1 MSLQRLSRIFKPRR
15 IALIGASDQPD
26 SIGAELTRQALTAP
40 DVEVMLVNRRHAS
53 VYGHNTLAD
62 VSALPDGLDLAVV
75 MTPWETVSG
84 IVHTLS
90 AKHCAGVVVLSL
102 AQEGGVL
109 WDSSR
114 LLLGRLKRQM
124 ARSPIRIIGPASQGL
139 LLPRLG
145 LNLSLC
151 AKLPPPGHIAFVAA
165 SAAVTDFFTDWS
177 ATQGV
182 GASLIVGLGDAVD
195 LDAALCLDYLAQDAQ
210 TRAVLLYLD
219 RMPEPRNWL
228 SAARALTMRKPLVV
242 LIDPAFAAA
251 EGTPEL
257 DSLQLLKS
265 ALERVGALVVSD
277 LEELCGAANVDL
289 PAWPHAGSRFAIL
302 GNAPALAALAAQAV
316 QRSGGSLA
324 RLERHTERLLRP
336 LLQRGAVGNPV
347 DLRRNADGARYAA
360 AIAAVQ
366 ADPGVDVILSLHH
379 ANAFAAG
386 AEVAAALQPASA
398 GAPPLLSSFV
408 GGTPR
413 QVRAALA
420 QRGIA
425 AFATPESAVAAY
437 TLNRRYY
444 QLRNRLRETPPALL
458 ESGSLSEDQV
468 EQLRRP
474 DLDLV
479 VRSQA
484 LLDALQIPLLVD
496 PAVPMLWPAVGL
508 LSDPRLGLLAWVA
521 LDTEQRRC
529 ELLPLDRLRAVRLT
543 EALEHAV
550 DPDMLAQIRR
560 LLLLLGAATQ
570 VLPELQAISV
580 RGIGREVGGELR
592 ARVELQWQTDA
603 LAARYAFAPVPDS
616 PMEVLSANDGMPML
630 LRPIRAEDEPRLAA
644 GFTRLSP
651 EEVRMR
657 FMYPLK
663 QLTHELA
670 ARLAQLDYDRE
681 IALVLSGF
689 EPPGQAELYGV
700 VRASLDP
707 LERAAEFAIV
717 IPRQLCGQGL
727 GQRLMRRIIDLVRER
742 GMRRIWGDV
751 LEENSAMRALAGKL
765 GFVEQPGPD
774 HEGVV
779 RVELAL
785 S

>member
-26 SIGAELTRQALTAP
+26 SIGAELTAQALTVP
-40 DVEVMLVNRRHAS
+40 DLEVLLVNRRHTT
-53 VYGHNTLAD
+53 VHGQPTLAD

-84 IVHTLS
+84 IVKKLS
-90 AKHCAGVVVLSL
+90 AKQCAGVVVLSL

-124 ARSPIRIIGPASQGL
+124 ARSPMRIIGPASQGL

-195 LDAALCLDYLAQDAQ
+195 LDAAQCLDYLAQDVQ

-219 RMPEPRNWL
+219 RMPDPRNWL

-242 LIDPAFAAA
+242 LIDPSFAAA
-251 EGTPEL
+251 DGVAEL
-257 DSLQLLKS
+257 DSLQLIKN

-277 LEELCGAANVDL
+277 LEELCAAANVDL
-289 PAWPHAGSRFAIL
+289 PAWPHAGRRFAIL

-316 QRSGGSLA
+316 QRSGGCLA
-324 RLERHTERLLRP
+324 RLERNTERLLRP
-336 LLQRGAVGNPV
+336 LLQRGAVTNPI

-366 ADPGVDVILSLHH
+366 ADPGVDVILSVHH

-386 AEVAAALQPASA
+386 TEVAAALQPAAA

-437 TLNRRYY
+437 ALNRRYY
-444 QLRNRLRETPPALL
+444 QLRSRLRETPPALL
-458 ESGSLSEDQV
+458 EARSLDETAIARLCQSVLSV
-468 EQLRRP
+468 EER
-474 DLDLV
+474 
-479 VRSQA
+479 A
-484 LLDALQIPLLVD
+484 CMLLDALQIPLQVD
-496 PAVPMLWPAVGL
+496 PHTVLLWPAVGL
-508 LSDPRLGLLAWVA
+508 VSDPRLGLLAWVA
-521 LDTEQRRC
+521 IDAEQRRS
-529 ELLPLDRLRAVRLT
+529 ELLPLDRLRVVRLT
-543 EALEHAV
+543 EALENRV
-550 DPDMLAQIRR
+550 DPDLLAQIRR
-560 LLLLLGAATQ
+560 LLLLLGDATQ
-570 VLPELQAISV
+570 VLPQLQAISV
-580 RGIGREVGGELR
+580 CGIARDGSGEMC
-592 ARVELQWQTDA
+592 ARVDLQWRSDA
-603 LAARYAFAPVPDS
+603 PPPRYAFAPVPIG
-616 PMEVLSANDGMPML
+616 PLEVLSANDGRPML

-670 ARLAQLDYDRE
+670 ARLTQLDYDRE

-689 EPPGQAELYGV
+689 EPAGQAELYGV
-700 VRASLDP
+700 VRASLDV

-727 GQRLMRRIIDLVRER
+727 GQLLMRRIIDLTHAR
-742 GMRRIWGDV
+742 GMQRIWGDV
-751 LEENSAMRALAGKL
+751 LAENSAMRALAAKL
-765 GFVEQPGPD
+765 GFVERPAPD
-774 HEGVV
+774 DDGVI

-785 S
+785 